1 MSYHQ
6 DWLMRQIET
15 QIVMLRWLLTGR
27 KTHVLQAEDVEL
39 NTSSEPNRLQL
50 QLQLLVRQGQ
60 LCQAE
65 NLLYEALEN
74 PDRATLEAGVD
85 FYAALNDFSD
95 EALLRAN
102 FSREEVY
109 EGLQA
114 LSDIYGLPDML

>member
-27 KTHVLQAEDVEL
+27 KTHLLQAEEIEPC
-39 NTSSEPNRLQL
+39 TSSEPNRLQL
-50 QLQLLVRQGQ
+50 QMQLLVRQGQ

-65 NLLYEALEN
+65 NLLYEAMEN

-95 EALLRAN
+95 DALLRAD

-114 LSDIYGLPDML
+114 LCDAYGLPCMP